1 MTIAAITA
9 LIRPRQWVKNI
20 FIFAPP
26 FFSPSL
32 ANDAAAENVT
42 LIFIAFC
49 LTASGVYS
57 FNDFWDREADK
68 HHPKKKERPVAA
80 GLISPSVALGLYF
93 CLSASGLT
101 LAFAATQAGWT
112 LLAYFILTSS
122 YTLLLKRIAIVDV
135 LTIALGFVLRVHA
148 GAAAAEVQPTAW
160 ILVCTGMLALFIAL
174 TKRRDDLTQELTA
187 AHRESLNGYSVA
199 FLDAAFILVSTALVV
214 SYVVFTTDVDAMGR
228 LGSEELYLT
237 IPFVIAG
244 ILRHLQL
251 TMVFKKSGAPTE
263 LATSDPFL
271 VICLLGW
278 VGSFSFLMYG

>member
-1 MTIAAITA
+1 MKIAAISA
-9 LIRPRQWVKNI
+9 LIRPRQWVKNT
-20 FIFAPP
+20 FVFAPL

-32 ANDAAAENVT
+32 ANDNAIENVT

-49 LTASGVYS
+49 LTASGLYC
-57 FNDFWDREADK
+57 FNDFWDHDADK

-80 GLISPSVALGLYF
+80 GLISPSLALGLYI
-93 CLSASGLT
+93 CLSSGGLA
-101 LAFAATQAGWT
+101 LAFTATEAGWT
-112 LLAYFILTSS
+112 LLVYFVLISL
-122 YTLLLKRIAIVDV
+122 YTLVLKRIAIVDV
-135 LTIALGFVLRVHA
+135 LTIALGFVLRVYA
-148 GAAAAEVQPTAW
+148 GASAAEVQPTVW

-174 TKRRDDLTQELTA
+174 TKRRDDLTQELDT

-199 FLDAAFILVSTALVV
+199 FLDAAFIMVSTALAV
-214 SYVVFTTDVDAMGR
+214 SYVVFTTDVDAMAR

-263 LATSDPFL
+263 LAISDPFL
-271 VICLLGW
+271 VICVLGW
-278 VGSFSFLMYG
+278 IGTFSFLMYG

>member
-1 MTIAAITA
+1 MKIAAITA

-20 FIFAPP
+20 FVFAPL

-32 ANDAAAENVT
+32 ANNSAAESVT
-42 LIFIAFC
+42 LIFISFC
-49 LTASGVYS
+49 LTASGVYC

-80 GLISPSVALGLYF
+80 GLIPPPVALGLYI
-93 CLSASGLT
+93 CLSTSGLA
-101 LAFAATQAGWT
+101 LAFAATQGGWT
-112 LLAYFILTSS
+112 LLAYFILTSL
-122 YTLLLKRIAIVDV
+122 YTFILKRIAIVDV

-148 GAAAAEVQPTAW
+148 GAAAAEVQPTVW

-174 TKRRDDLTQELTA
+174 TKRRDDLTQELDT

-199 FLDAAFILVSTALVV
+199 FLDAAFIMVSTALVV
-214 SYVVFTTDVDAMGR
+214 SYVVFTTDADAMSR

-237 IPFVIAG
+237 IPFVIAS

-251 TMVFKKSGAPTE
+251 TIVFKKSGTPTE
-263 LATSDPFL
+263 LVTSDPFL
-271 VICLLGW
+271 VICVLGW
-278 VGSFSFLMYG
+278 VGTFSYLMYV